1 MALTERDRKVLAEIH
16 EWEQNLLQYEPNDF
30 QLTYEKY
37 LERSFSALPIKIQ
50 RQFFSL
56 LDTWLFHLHSMI
68 QGSELQ
74 LDVKKRILA
83 QGRIFDKGLNNIED
97 LRKLEIE
104 KLEYIAD
111 QQIARHRLYSFIQG
125 GLSGTGGALAL
136 GTDIPAMAM
145 INLRAVQLISF
156 AYGFEVNTPYEIIQS
171 LKVFHTATLPL
182 RLQKEG
188 WLSLTEDLKVGE
200 NPYFY
205 EGNDEMTDVTWIEQ
219 PARQLLKAFVISIF
233 RKKLI
238 QGIPIISMTIG
249 AGVNY
254 HLTRRVTEMAQKYY
268 QLRYLKEKEA
278 IF

>member
-74 LDVKKRILA
+74 LDAKKRILA

-97 LRKLEIE
+97 LRKLEID

-111 QQIARHRLYSFIQG
+111 Q
-125 GLSGTGGALAL
+125 
-136 GTDIPAMAM
+136 
-145 INLRAVQLISF
+145 
-156 AYGFEVNTPYEIIQS
+156 
-171 LKVFHTATLPL
+171 
-182 RLQKEG
+182 
-188 WLSLTEDLKVGE
+188 
-200 NPYFY
+200 
-205 EGNDEMTDVTWIEQ
+205 
-219 PARQLLKAFVISIF
+219 
-233 RKKLI
+233 
-238 QGIPIISMTIG
+238 
-249 AGVNY
+249 
-254 HLTRRVTEMAQKYY
+254 
-268 QLRYLKEKEA
+268 
-278 IF
+278 